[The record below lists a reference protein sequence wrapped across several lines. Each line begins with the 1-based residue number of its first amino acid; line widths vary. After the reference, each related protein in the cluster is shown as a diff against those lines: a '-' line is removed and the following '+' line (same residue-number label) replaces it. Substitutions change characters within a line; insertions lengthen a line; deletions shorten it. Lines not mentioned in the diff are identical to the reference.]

1 MSVVPSLLAPLFY
14 ESPLIQ
20 SDNGSNQCKVPD
32 QVYRC
37 RGCNNN
43 LAGMDPASQYQRQKL
58 IQNTV
63 RVYASLYTMNLA
75 ALTTYQKPLQKEQI
89 VEQAGTFYKV
99 PAGVNW
105 NQMSDRPVPSV
116 QVVKTGSGSTYGAS
130 STRHTI
136 VRNRPHALSP
146 GGVGVDIKHN
156 SYDRYLNRLKG
167 KAPLRRG
174 VIPPTYGTPI
184 PFNRAFPIYGGKV
197 VKTSIVNDC
206 DCPNVDDFVKQDERI
221 YKSPLND
228 LQDQIL
234 SVKFE
239 FHIGDTV
246 WVEKTAG
253 DCEMYEG
260 IIQAIEN
267 TLYTV
272 KITTDNSIVTV
283 PGYQLMIYFQCKC
296 TGNTGSLEENI
307 LSEQFCGANSTQ
319 YFDSLNNFYCTLLN
333 KVAASDLL

>member
-1 MSVVPSLLAPLFY
+1 
-14 ESPLIQ
+14 
-20 SDNGSNQCKVPD
+20 
-32 QVYRC
+32 
-37 RGCNNN
+37 
-43 LAGMDPASQYQRQKL
+43 
-58 IQNTV
+58 
-63 RVYASLYTMNLA
+63 
-75 ALTTYQKPLQKEQI
+75 
-89 VEQAGTFYKV
+89 VEQAGTPYVV

-105 NQMSDRPVPSV
+105 NQMSDRPIPSV

-156 SYDRYLNRLKG
+156 SYHRYLNRLKG
-167 KAPLRRG
+167 KGPLRRG

-197 VKTSIVNDC
+197 VKTAIINDC
-206 DCPNVDDFVKQDERI
+206 DCPNVEKQDELI

-239 FHIGDTV
+239 FHVGDTV

-253 DCEMYEG
+253 DCTMYQG
-260 IIQAIEN
+260 IIQDITN
-267 TLYTV
+267 NLYTV
-272 KITTDNSIVTV
+272 KIVTEDSIVTV
-283 PGYQLMIYFQCKC
+283 PVYHLMMYFQCNC
-296 TGNTGSLEENI
+296 TNNSGSLEENI
-307 LSEQFCGANSTQ
+307 LSAQFCGANSTQ
-319 YFDSLNNFYCTLLN
+319 YFDSLNNFYCTILN